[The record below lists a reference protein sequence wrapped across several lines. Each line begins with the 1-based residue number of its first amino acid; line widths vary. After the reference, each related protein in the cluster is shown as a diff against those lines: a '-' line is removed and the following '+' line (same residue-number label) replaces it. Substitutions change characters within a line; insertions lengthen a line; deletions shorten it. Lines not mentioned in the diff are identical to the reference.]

1 MSKPRS
7 RESAQFYAALRVL
20 LVIFMRVIFRGYW
33 GTYEEMYASPGN
45 ASLVIITHESAAELD
60 AEEDNDH
67 FCL

>member
-1 MSKPRS
+1 M
-7 RESAQFYAALRVL
+7 
-20 LVIFMRVIFRGYW
+20 IFMRVIFRGYW